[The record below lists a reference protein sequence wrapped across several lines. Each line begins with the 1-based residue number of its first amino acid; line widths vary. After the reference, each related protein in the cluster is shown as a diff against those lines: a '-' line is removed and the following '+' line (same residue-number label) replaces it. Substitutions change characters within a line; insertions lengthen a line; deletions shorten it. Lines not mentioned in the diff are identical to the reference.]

1 MKILPFEGK
10 VIVTNKILIQRVIFL
25 TNFSH
30 HEKGKLAV
38 FKYTASGLHSVQE
51 IQLTTI
57 STGKWQS
64 MGDISVRCSLLDY
77 LFHSRPSCDLVF
89 ILKLVVFLCL
99 NGC

>member
-38 FKYTASGLHSVQE
+38 LKYTASGLNCVQE
-51 IQLTTI
+51 IQ
-57 STGKWQS
+57 
-64 MGDISVRCSLLDY
+64 
-77 LFHSRPSCDLVF
+77 
-89 ILKLVVFLCL
+89 
-99 NGC
+99 